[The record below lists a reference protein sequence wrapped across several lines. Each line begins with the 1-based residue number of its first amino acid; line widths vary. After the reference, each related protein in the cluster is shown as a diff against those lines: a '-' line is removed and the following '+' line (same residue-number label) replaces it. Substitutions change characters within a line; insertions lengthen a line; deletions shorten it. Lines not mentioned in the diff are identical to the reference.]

1 GLLPV
6 RQGKKIGYINKHGK
20 VVIPLI
26 YDSLGGS
33 EWARGALGG
42 RIVVKKNGAFGM
54 IDTNNRTIIAFDK
67 SIRHLGDVSKGSA
80 AITRAG
86 KQYRIDINGNP
97 LSTTTQTT
105 TDDTTATSSRPIRD
119 SDFFPRQQEGRWGFV
134 DSEGTPMIVFAFD
147 EVRPYSE
154 GLAAVRQG
162 EFWGFINHAGQLVIE
177 FRFDNAGIIAD
188 STDSPHLPTPFVF
201 SQGKAWIGNLNNGD
215 KLCINAQGVNV
226 NCHNP

>member
-1 GLLPV
+1 
-6 RQGKKIGYINKHGK
+6 
-20 VVIPLI
+20 
-26 YDSLGGS
+26 
-33 EWARGALGG
+33 
-42 RIVVKKNGAFGM
+42 
-54 IDTNNRTIIAFDK
+54 
-67 SIRHLGDVSKGSA
+67 
-80 AITRAG
+80 
-86 KQYRIDINGNP
+86 
-97 LSTTTQTT
+97 
-105 TDDTTATSSRPIRD
+105 
-119 SDFFPRQQEGRWGFV
+119 
-134 DSEGTPMIVFAFD
+134 MIVFAFD

-188 STDSPHLPTPFVF
+188 STDSPHLPTSFVF